1 MARSP
6 SAVGGFL
13 LEPGALESKEMNSFV
28 ALIYFIV
35 RNVETN
41 LYCHQQFI
49 SVRFPFCLSRV
60 AFSIL
65 IDLG

>member
-1 MARSP
+1 MA
-6 SAVGGFL
+6 
-13 LEPGALESKEMNSFV
+13 ESKEMNSFV

-65 IDLG
+65 IDFG